1 MIKKQVSPLNIYLK
15 IFLFIYLFTVLG
27 GAFRKWFI
35 ASKQIGN
42 AILFAQIL
50 VPFAFFFIKGA
61 RKNWRIGIPTYTF
74 IILVLLVGVINPLNL
89 TIYHGILGFLL
100 HFSFFFIL
108 FFYINNRPFFRFELI
123 LPIIVIAGI
132 AQLSLGF
139 FQYTQ
144 PSTSFINTYAD
155 VEAVGSVALVGNA
168 ARITGTFSY
177 ISGFTGYLFFN
188 SLLAWA
194 MIKYQYKSIYTIFIL
209 MMGMVACF
217 MSGARAATYLYLI
230 VLMVLFISEYSS
242 VTKVVFDFR
251 LILPAMIFPLIL
263 IGLGSEKFTGLI
275 ENAFTGF
282 TSRRKSGV
290 ESGEET
296 TRIIGDFIE
305 LLNFKGSYPFLG
317 VGLGSTY
324 QGATKIFGM
333 SPYVSEYGFFES
345 ELIRILLEGG
355 FLLLLA
361 RIIVTI
367 FLIRQL
373 LIPQVGKI
381 ILGLILIF
389 FFPVIFNVYNAVF
402 AALGIILL
410 DYFYF
415 RSYQIELMASQNK
428 IKKQNFYD

>member
-1 MIKKQVSPLNIYLK
+1 M
-15 IFLFIYLFTVLG
+15 
-27 GAFRKWFI
+27 
-35 ASKQIGN
+35 
-42 AILFAQIL
+42 
-50 VPFAFFFIKGA
+50 
-61 RKNWRIGIPTYTF
+61 
-74 IILVLLVGVINPLNL
+74 INPLNL

-100 HFSFFFIL
+100 NFSFFFIL
-108 FFYINNRPFFRFELI
+108 FFYINNRSFFRFELI
-123 LPIIVIAGI
+123 LPILVIAGI
-132 AQLSLGF
+132 AQLILGF

-230 VLMVLFISEYSS
+230 VLIALFVSEYSS
-242 VTKVVFDFR
+242 VVKVVFDFK
-251 LILPAMIFPLIL
+251 LILPAMIIPLIL
-263 IGLGSEKFTGLI
+263 IGIGSEKFTGLI

-282 TSRRKSGV
+282 TTRRKSGV
-290 ESGEET
+290 ETGEET

-305 LLNFKGSYPFLG
+305 LINFKGKYPLLG

-324 QGATKIFGM
+324 QGATKIFGI
-333 SPYVSEYGFFES
+333 SPYVSDYGFFES

-355 FLLLLA
+355 FLLLIT
-361 RIIVTI
+361 RIAITI

-373 LIPQVGKI
+373 FIPTIGKVF
-381 ILGLILIF
+381 LGIILIF
-389 FFPVIFNVYNAVF
+389 FFPIIFNVYNAVF
-402 AALGIILL
+402 AALGIILV
-410 DYFYF
+410 DYFYY
-415 RSYQIELMASQNK
+415 RSYRIEWMASKQK
-428 IKKQNFYD
+428 LKK

>member
-1 MIKKQVSPLNIYLK
+1 MITKQKSPNALNIYLK

-35 ASKQIGN
+35 SSKQIGN

-50 VPFAFFFIKGA
+50 VPFTFLFIKGA
-61 RKNWRIGIPTYTF
+61 QKNWRIGNPTYTVL
-74 IILVLLVGVINPLNL
+74 ILVLLIGVINPLNL

-100 HFSFFFIL
+100 NFSFFFIL
-108 FFYINNRPFFRFELI
+108 FFYINNRSFFRFELI
-123 LPIIVIAGI
+123 LPILVLAGI
-132 AQLSLGF
+132 AQLCLGF

-155 VEAVGSVALVGNA
+155 VESVGSVALVGNA

-209 MMGMVACF
+209 MMGLVACF

-230 VLMVLFISEYSS
+230 ILAALFIAEYSS
-242 VTKVVFDFR
+242 VAKVVFDFR
-251 LILPAMIFPLIL
+251 LILPAMIIPLIL
-263 IGLGSEKFTGLI
+263 IGIGSEKFTGI
-275 ENAFTGF
+275 VENAFSGF
-282 TSRRKSGV
+282 SERRKSGV
-290 ESGEET
+290 ETGEET

-305 LLNFKGSYPFLG
+305 LLNFKGNYPYLG

-324 QGATKIFGM
+324 QGATKLFGF
-333 SPYVSEYGFFES
+333 SPYVTEYGFYES

-355 FLLLLA
+355 VLLLIT
-361 RIIVTI
+361 RIVVTI
-367 FLIRQL
+367 YLIRKL
-373 LIPQVGKI
+373 LIPTIGKFF
-381 ILGLILIF
+381 LGIILIF
-389 FFPVIFNVYNAVF
+389 FFHVIFNVYNAVF
-402 AALGIILL
+402 AAFGIILV
-410 DYFYF
+410 DYFYY
-415 RSYQIELMASQNK
+415 RQYRIQLAGSQQK
-428 IKKQNFYD
+428 I